1 VTMLDLG
8 ACFCGQPAT
17 RTLAAVP
24 YCDPCAEVVLAPIR
38 ERHPSNGQ
46 QVGPLRPDY
55 GPGWAELGCTTC
67 GATWVGRIGDTC
79 GWCIKAL
86 DEPRTSKLR
95 LAPPPDVHLDPG
107 LTWVPLDGNGY
118 ADSEPDPDRDLRAML
133 IDWPAFWAHDHAD
146 AEWLAEPLLPAK
158 RSVALF
164 APGGTGKSLLALW
177 LAVHLAAGRDPFTGR
192 TQPPIDVLYL
202 DYEMTEADLSERLEQ
217 MGFGP
222 DHDLTHLHYALL
234 PSLPGLD
241 QPEGGKAVVRL
252 AALVDAALV
261 VVDTFGRAVHGDEN
275 DADTVRAWYR
285 WTGLHLKAEGRAFCR
300 VDHAGKDL
308 AKGQRGTSAKNDDVD
323 VVWQMTARDGGFKMA
338 AKKRRMG
345 WVPLEVDIVFTEEP
359 TLTFTL
365 TEDDTWPVGTK
376 EAAAALDEITPVID
390 ISVRAAAKGLR
401 LAGHKARQEVIRAA
415 VKYRKRRSDTFHF
428 VGDERS
434 PGRDDESGN
443 ASGNASPPTPSVTP
457 AVTAEEDDLFTQAD
471 RLRNASGNAG
481 NKAPPQVGNTVPPL
495 RGHSYPADAKP
506 RQKPDPMEDF

>member
-1 VTMLDLG
+1 MTMLELG

-46 QVGPLRPDY
+46 QVGPLRLDY

-67 GATWVGRIGDTC
+67 GATWVGHIGEPCSSCVARI
-79 GWCIKAL
+79 
-86 DEPRTSKLR
+86 DEPRRLR
-95 LAPPPDVHLDPG
+95 LATYDDSFNGHAAG
-107 LTWVPLDGNGY
+107 TENGQQSSNEDG
-118 ADSEPDPDRDLRAML
+118 DLRAML

-177 LAVHLAAGRDPFTGR
+177 LAAHLAAGRDPFTGR

-241 QPEGGKAVVRL
+241 QPDGGRAVVRL
-252 AALVDAALV
+252 AQIVDARLV
-261 VVDTFGRAVHGDEN
+261 IVDTFGRAVHGDEN

-323 VVWQMTARDGGFKMA
+323 VVWQMTTRDGGFKMA

-345 WVPLEVDIVFTEEP
+345 WVPLEVDITFTEEP

-365 TEDDTWPVGTK
+365 AAGETWPVGTK
-376 EAAAALDEITPVID
+376 EAAAALDELDVAVDGSTRTAAHALREAGRGVRMSI
-390 ISVRAAAKGLR
+390 VRAA
-401 LAGHKARQEVIRAA
+401 Q
-415 VKYRKRRSDTFHF
+415 KYRRKRSESFHF
-428 VGDERS
+428 VGDEPPERVTIS
-434 PGRDDESGN
+434 GSQNPGPTPPAGSRTHPPDPPPDEDLFDLFRDLGPTTGPTGTQSSAPMTVGG
-443 ASGNASPPTPSVTP
+443 SHVVGPTSQASP
-457 AVTAEEDDLFTQAD
+457 D
-471 RLRNASGNAG
+471 R
-481 NKAPPQVGNTVPPL
+481 
-495 RGHSYPADAKP
+495 HP
-506 RQKPDPMEDF
+506 RPDPDEDF

>member
-1 VTMLDLG
+1 MLDLG
-8 ACFCGQPAT
+8 ACFCGRPAT
-17 RTLAAVP
+17 RTLAAIP

-38 ERHPSNGQ
+38 ERHPSNGQQ

-67 GATWVGRIGDTC
+67 GATWVGHIGEPCSSCMDRI
-79 GWCIKAL
+79 
-86 DEPRTSKLR
+86 DEPRRLKL
-95 LAPPPDVHLDPG
+95 ATIPNYDDSFN
-107 LTWVPLDGNGY
+107 GNGHS
-118 ADSEPDPDRDLRAML
+118 DEPDPDRDLRAML

-177 LAVHLAAGRDPFTGR
+177 LAAHLATGRDPFSGR